1 MVRVNTPAPPPSP
14 RPSSETPGETRGET
28 RGETSGE
35 SRAAGPAPDRRS
47 ALRAGA
53 GLAAVGALATA
64 CSATGAA
71 AHPAPPSHAPTHAPS
86 SAPGT
91 TPETKRTP
99 LAAPAPRAFPAQPA
113 QITHGPRTR
122 PQVALTFHGQGDPAV
137 AKAVLG
143 EAEKGG
149 ARVTVLAVGSWL
161 DEHSDVA
168 RRILDGGHDLGN
180 HTLRHLDINAM
191 SEAHAYAEIRGCAD
205 RLLRLTGS
213 IGTWFRPSRTPRAS
227 PLVERLAH
235 RAGYPHVLS
244 YDVDSLDFTSP
255 GAPAVTRKV
264 IGEIRNGSVV
274 SLHFGYAD
282 TVAALPA
289 LLHELD
295 RRGLRAVTTTELL
308 S

>member
-1 MVRVNTPAPPPSP
+1 MGQVT
-14 RPSSETPGETRGET
+14 TT
-28 RGETSGE
+28 
-35 SRAAGPAPDRRS
+35 DRRS
-47 ALRAGA
+47 ALRASA
-53 GLAAVGALATA
+53 GFAAAGALGTGCTA
-64 CSATGAA
+64 AGAA
-71 AHPAPPSHAPTHAPS
+71 AHPAATRPHPPH
-86 SAPGT
+86 
-91 TPETKRTP
+91 KP
-99 LAAPAPRAFPAQPA
+99 LAAPAPTPRRFAAQPVEIA
-113 QITHGPRTR
+113 HGPRTR
-122 PQVALTFHGQGDPAV
+122 PRVALTFHGQGDPGIART
-137 AKAVLG
+137 LLS
-143 EAEKGG
+143 EAEKAG
-149 ARVTVLAVGSWL
+149 ARVTVLAVGNWL
-161 DEHSDVA
+161 DEHPDVA

-191 SEAHAYAEIRGCAD
+191 SETDADAEIRGCAE
-205 RLLRLTGS
+205 RLRRLTGS

-227 PLVERLAH
+227 PLVERLAG
-235 RAGYPHVLS
+235 RVGYPHVLS

-289 LLHELD
+289 VLEELD